1 MTRFPYLEN
10 ATRDSRRNFRRK
22 LYQSLPRFLAYCAI
36 MQACRS
42 VPQFRLCKPVVMGL
56 ILPESAD
63 MDLYEDAVAYA
74 AMGPSVLYGGRE
86 ETLILTMK
94 ADRKKRS
101 QDADLMTALGKQR
114 RVVVLADSQDSMPE
128 NFDLFADGVVQIEP
142 LKARHLIAGA
152 KLCLHLAVT
161 PEQAEFISKVP
172 LSTVAAT
179 LRRGRPVPVA
189 IELMKKTLAA
199 KAPTAVTGPT
209 LDDLHGLGEAGE
221 WGRELAADLS
231 DWRSGKIG
239 WQDVDRGV
247 LLSGPPGTGK
257 TTFAA
262 ALARSCNTHL
272 VLGSLARWQAKGHL
286 GDLLKAMRGAFDEAR
301 KNPPSIIFI
310 DEIDAVGDRERF
322 DDHNRQY
329 SIEVVSAL
337 LECIDGTEGRE
348 GVVVVGAC
356 NHPHRLDAAL
366 VRAGRLERHI
376 RIPLPDHGGREGI
389 LRWHLRG
396 ALADVNLSGIAATTE
411 GWSGASLEQ
420 LVRQGRRRARRDR
433 RELVLDDLVAELPST
448 VPVPPET
455 RRRAAVHEAGHA
467 VLSLQL
473 GSGELVSVSVESA
486 IAPIPNQ
493 VQQGGGVTLKHE
505 GITERTRA
513 ELLDRIAVRLGGA
526 VAEEVVLGERSAG
539 GGGRSGSDLHAATL
553 LALALEA
560 SYGLGEGLAYLASE
574 DEDELIGLL
583 RFDRF
588 LHARVEKVLRE
599 QDSRAKRV
607 LEEHRQHV
615 EQIADAL
622 LDKGTLSAEEIRE
635 LMSRQPR
642 LVLVDAP
649 ERRNEV
655 SAS

>member
-1 MTRFPYLEN
+1 
-10 ATRDSRRNFRRK
+10 
-22 LYQSLPRFLAYCAI
+22 

-42 VPQFRLCKPVVMGL
+42 VPQFRLYKPVVVGL
-56 ILPESAD
+56 ILPEGAD

-74 AMGPSVLYGGRE
+74 AMGPSMPYGRRE
-86 ETLILTMK
+86 DTLVLTMK
-94 ADRKKRS
+94 AERKRGKDS
-101 QDADLMTALGKQR
+101 DLMTALGKQR

-128 NFDLFADGVVQIEP
+128 DFHLLADRIVQIEP
-142 LKARHLIAGA
+142 LEARHLIAGA

-161 PEQAEFISKVP
+161 PEQAEFIVRVP
-172 LSTVAAT
+172 LSTVFVT
-179 LRRGRPVPVA
+179 LRRGRSVPAA
-189 IELMKKTLAA
+189 IELMKKILAA
-199 KAPTAVTGPT
+199 KAPAAVTGPT
-209 LDDLHGLGEAGE
+209 LDDLHGMGEAGE

-231 DWRSGKIG
+231 DWRLGKIG

-262 ALARSCNTHL
+262 ALARSCNAHL

-301 KNPPSIIFI
+301 KNAPSIIFV

-337 LECIDGTEGRE
+337 LECIDGIEGRE
-348 GVVVVGAC
+348 GVVIVGAC

-376 RIPLPDHGGREGI
+376 CVPLPDQNGREGI

-396 ALADVNLSGIAATTE
+396 ALAEVDLSGIAATTE
-411 GWSGASLEQ
+411 GWSGASLER
-420 LVRQGRRRARRDR
+420 LVRQGRRRARRQR
-433 RELVLDDLVAELPST
+433 RELAIDDLIAELPSPF
-448 VPVPPET
+448 PVPPEM

-467 VLSLQL
+467 VLALHL
-473 GSGELVSVSVESA
+473 RSGELVSVSVESA
-486 IAPIPNQ
+486 IAPVPNL
-493 VQQGGGVTLKHE
+493 VQQGGGVSLKHE
-505 GITERTRA
+505 GITERTRGQF
-513 ELLDRIAVRLGGA
+513 LDRIAVSLGGA
-526 VAEEVVLGERSAG
+526 AAEEVVLGERSAG
-539 GGGRSGSDLHAATL
+539 AGGRSGSDLHAATL
-553 LALALEA
+553 LALACEA
-560 SYGLGEGLAYLASE
+560 SYGLGGGLAYLASE

-583 RFDRF
+583 RVDRL
-588 LHARVEKVLRE
+588 LHARVEKLLGE
-599 QDSRAKRV
+599 QDARAKRI
-607 LEEHRQHV
+607 LEEHRGHV

-622 LDKGTLSAEEIRE
+622 LNKGTLCAEEIRE

-642 LVLVDAP
+642 LVVVDAP
-649 ERRNEV
+649 ERRDGT
-655 SAS
+655 SAP